1 MKAHIF
7 QAIDTRQT
15 VQWGKYL
22 AQLGWNI
29 EHVGKTVI
37 LIKKIPF
44 INKSVIKI
52 QHPLGPIPFKE
63 IEKIAKKYSAFSTLI
78 EPHSANY
85 SEKDY
90 VKNNYARSNMRFA
103 HSATIKI
110 DLMQSE
116 EKLRNSLSD
125 NAKRN
130 IMKAKK
136 NNLVIKKVFLK
147 KEKNNNKFNTFY
159 NLLLELVKIK
169 KFYIPS
175 YGEYVKKM
183 NAFRDTS
190 VIIFAYE
197 KNGKAPI
204 AAVWLAHYKNVITY
218 MQTGITKKGYD
229 FLANYLLVWEALR
242 LGKNLKLEVFDFET
256 IYDPRYPQEN
266 KRWIG
271 YSEFKKRFHGEIV
284 EYPPS
289 WIKFHNKFFHFLYT
303 CSTIFFH

>member
-1 MKAHIF
+1 MKTHIF

-22 AQLGWNI
+22 SQLGWNI
-29 EHVGKTVI
+29 ERVGKTII

-52 QHPLGPIPFKE
+52 QHPVGTIPFKE

-78 EPHSANY
+78 EPHNVNY
-85 SEKDY
+85 SEDNYK
-90 VKNNYARSNMRFA
+90 KNNYTKSNMRFA

-110 DLMQSE
+110 DLNQN
-116 EKLRNSLSD
+116 EKELWSSLSE

-130 IMKAKK
+130 ITKAKK
-136 NNLVIKKVFLK
+136 NNLVIKKIFLK
-147 KEKNNNKFNTFY
+147 REKSDNQFDTFY

-175 YGEYVKKM
+175 YDEYVKKM

-197 KNGKAPI
+197 ENGKIPI

-218 MQTGITKKGYD
+218 LQTGITKKGYD
-229 FLANYLLVWEALR
+229 SLANYLLVWEALK
-242 LGKNLKLEVFDFET
+242 LGKKLKLEVFDFET
-256 IYDPRYPQEN
+256 IYDPRYPKEN

-271 YSEFKKRFHGEIV
+271 YSEFKKRFHGEII

-303 CSTIFFH
+303 CSTIFYR